1 MHSTESHFRYDDCGK
16 IRIEL
21 RNHFAIDIYPTNN
34 WDRELEF
41 SQMWNRLRLTFCTL
55 RLHEF
60 YIFGFDNRFFSFH
73 AHQPQSCDT
82 LVLQPA
88 DFLTSGGEQF
98 SSCETNFITRVH
110 FPSILLSDLRRSHEQ
125 PRRPHRGLFL
135 TRLQIRHIRFIGWPG
150 ARMECRHRLQG
161 DLHYPDTFF

>member
-41 SQMWNRLRLTFCTL
+41 SQMWNRPRLTFCTL

-125 PRRPHRGLFL
+125 PRRPHWGLFL

-150 ARMECRHRLQG
+150 ARMECRHRL
-161 DLHYPDTFF
+161 